1 MGTPQHPAGELLRK
15 RQRSRPLI
23 ACDVKD
29 GLKAAN
35 KGFNEVL
42 HIDIKINT

>member
-1 MGTPQHPAGELLRK
+1 MGTPQHPARKLLGM
-15 RQRSRPLI
+15 RQRGRPMI
-23 ACDVKD
+23 AYNVKD
-29 GLKAAN
+29 GIKATN